1 MALLQTISPST
12 TEMPFTQVGLDSS
25 SETFTPSN
33 LPPEVR
39 TFAPQVAPPRMRKKR
54 RGDNLGFSSPCEY
67 CQLWFSSFTSLFKPF
82 DLFDLKKTSFRYLGQ
97 FYQIVPSRFNGKHV
111 HNPKMGVHNPQG
123 HKQWKTGPY
132 FHYVRGSSSTSSSTI
147 VRFSAEKEMAMSVMR
162 FPERAYLPA

>member
-1 MALLQTISPST
+1 MALLQTISPFT
-12 TEMPFTQVGLDSS
+12 TEMPFTQAGLDSS

-82 DLFDLKKTSFRYLGQ
+82 DLEHLLGCLEK

-123 HKQWKTGPY
+123 HKQRKTGPY